1 MAGQNRNRGERIQL
15 MLDRPEV
22 DLIDEWRHA
31 KRMPSRAAALRE
43 LIRRGL
49 EAEGFSEPDFRLKSK
64 DFGVS
69 VTEDAGRSDAE

>member
-1 MAGQNRNRGERIQL
+1 MAEQFRTRAERIQM
-15 MLDRPEV
+15 MLDRAEI
-22 DLIDEWRHA
+22 DRIDEWRHA

-49 EAEGFSEPDFRLKSK
+49 EAEGFSDPDYRLKSR

-69 VTEDAGRSDAE
+69 KDQDSDPD